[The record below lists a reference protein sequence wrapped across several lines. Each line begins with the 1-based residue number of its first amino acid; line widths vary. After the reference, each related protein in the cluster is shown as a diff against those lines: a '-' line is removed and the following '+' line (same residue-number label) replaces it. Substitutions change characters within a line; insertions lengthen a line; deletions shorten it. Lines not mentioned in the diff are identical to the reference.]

1 MKKRFVA
8 LAVFMVM
15 LVSQVLP
22 MLPALEVEAATS
34 YEQQLINAGFPQSY
48 ATKLAELHEI
58 HPKWNFEPLLVTQAK
73 PKYTWDYV
81 ISQELADDERNLIY
95 YSYSASHYALDNL
108 LVESGLWRKCNKATV
123 EYFMDPRNFLDEVR
137 IFQFEALQFTDN
149 TYTVSDVANSIK
161 GTFMENKTLE
171 NGKTYAQHLFDVG
184 KSVGVNPFHLA
195 ARIKQEQGL
204 GQSPLISGT
213 CGTTL
218 ADCYRNKTNGAP
230 ATGYDGF
237 NFAQYNGLYNYFNM
251 GAFGTGYFEIWLNGM
266 KEAQTGG
273 WNTRYKS
280 IQGGAQKVYDTY
292 ISQYQNTLYLQK
304 FNVHPSSSKNFW
316 GQYMQNVS
324 AAWSESLTIHN
335 AYANNGLLDTAF
347 TFIIPVFD
355 GMPATCAD
363 PGGAF
368 KTSFSYINNIDFPI
382 SKGGDKKAVT
392 GSYTHSKDVSSDF
405 LLRGWSLHS
414 DGVLKYQ
421 YNFDDGAWVTFPADG
436 SYRADVAQAYP
447 SYTNCTTVNSFA
459 KNVDVSQMTAGNHKL
474 TIRGVTK
481 KNGNYLIAVIDV
493 KITAQPKAYA
503 TVAQAFAGKTGV
515 HTGGYTYD
523 FNTHTSGA
531 NLLASGSGFIQ
542 GFTGN
547 AATDTS
553 SISVTNDLAARI
565 TGFSQAYSATRWQ
578 CQNQISV
585 DLKMVT
591 DGHNFCGFVIKYG
604 EEIPSGKD
612 QSIVFFENDGC
623 RGDELNSTTG
633 ASGIAFAFRTIDNV
647 TGIEILV
654 KYLDSTGKLCVQGH
668 FFPNPVENIKEFNN
682 YKVTDNNNGTV
693 NFYANDILF
702 ATVVCSDAKIPTV
715 SDKYGE
721 KYYSSAVI
729 KDAQGTTLST
739 ITNAL
744 VSEQSALALGT
755 RSQTMEIDNLSIL
768 DWDGTEPKPEPEPEP
783 DVFKIDGQMLL
794 ITNDITVNYLV
805 DKEKCDRM
813 GYQNPVLVVEFGGE
827 EITLQ
832 SSQSVYDGVECY
844 VFSFG
849 NMTPQMMNDKIYA
862 TLKAELDGEI
872 CSAEK
877 IESSICEYI
886 YNLLETTTDSKLKT
900 MLVDLLR
907 FGSAAQ
913 IITGYN
919 KSNLVDA
926 ALTAE
931 QAAYGT
937 SQLREL
943 TTVEN
948 ISPKEEGNIAA
959 WTRFSLKV
967 DNKVSVMG
975 FFASDITEDLDDS
988 YIQIKDQDGN
998 LINKINIGQ
1007 NTEYNEI
1014 DGMSVRTF
1022 VFDKLAFSQM
1032 SDILCLTIC
1041 DADGKVISNSGII
1054 SVESYVKKGQSSTDT
1069 SLKPF
1074 LETMMMFGDSAKAY
1088 LES

>member
-8 LAVFMVM
+8 FAVFMAM

-22 MLPALEVEAATS
+22 MLPPLEVEAATS

-58 HPKWNFEPLLVTQAK
+58 HPTWNFEPLLVTKAK

-95 YSYSASHYALDNL
+95 YSYSASDYALDST
-108 LVESGLWRKCNKATV
+108 LVESGLWRKCTKATV

-149 TYTVSDVANSIK
+149 TYTVADVTNSIK
-161 GTFMENKTLE
+161 GTFMEGKTLE
-171 NGKTYAQHLFDVG
+171 NGKTYAQHLYDVG

-218 ADCYRNKTNGAP
+218 AQCYANKTNGAP

-251 GAFGTGYFEIWLNGM
+251 GAFGSGYFEIWLNGM

-324 AAWSESLTIHN
+324 AAWSESLTIHD

-355 GMPATCAD
+355 GMPGACND

-368 KTSFSYINNIDFPI
+368 VSTATYVNNIDYPI
-382 SKGGDKKAVT
+382 SKGGVSTSVVDSCVV
-392 GSYTHSKDVSSDF
+392 SKDASTDMLV
-405 LLRGWSLHS
+405 RGWSVHS
-414 DGVLKYQ
+414 EGVSKYQ
-421 YNFDDGAWVTFPADG
+421 YAFDDGAWVTFPDEG
-436 SYRADVAQAYP
+436 GYRADVAQAMP
-447 SYTNCTTVNSFA
+447 SYTNCTTKNSFV
-459 KNVDVSQMTAGNHKL
+459 KSIDISQMTAGIHKL
-474 TIRGVTK
+474 TIRGLTK
-481 KNGNYLIAVIDV
+481 KNVNYLIAVIEV
-493 KITAQPKAYA
+493 KITAQPQAFS
-503 TVAQAFAGKTGV
+503 TVALAFAGKTGAN
-515 HTGGYTYD
+515 TSGYTYD
-523 FNTHTSGA
+523 FDTHTSGA
-531 NLLASGSGFIQ
+531 NLLSADSGFAQ

-547 AATDTS
+547 AATSTS
-553 SISVTNDLAARI
+553 SISATNGLAANI
-565 TGFSQAYSATRWQ
+565 TGFSQAYSAARWQ
-578 CQNQISV
+578 CQNEISV

-591 DGHNFCGFVIKYG
+591 GGHNFCGFVIKYG
-604 EEIPSGKD
+604 EEIPSGIS
-612 QSIVFFENDGC
+612 QNAVFFENDGC
-623 RGDELNSTTG
+623 RGDESNSTTG
-633 ASGIAFAFRTIDNV
+633 ASGIAFSFRTIDNV
-647 TGIEILV
+647 AGVEILV
-654 KYLDSTGKLCVQGH
+654 KYLDSTGKLCVAGQ

-682 YKVTDNNNGTV
+682 YKVTDDNNGTI

-715 SDKYGE
+715 SNQYGE

-739 ITNAL
+739 VTNAL
-744 VSEQSALALGT
+744 ISEQSALAFGT
-755 RSQTMEIDNLSIL
+755 RSQTMEIDNLNIL
-768 DWDGTEPKPEPEPEP
+768 DWDGTAPEPEPEIKP
-783 DVFKIDGQMLL
+783 DVFEIDGQALL
-794 ITNDITVNYLV
+794 VTNDITVRYLL
-805 DKEKCDRM
+805 DKAKCERM

-827 EITLQ
+827 TTTLPA
-832 SSQSVYDGVECY
+832 SRAVYDGAEFY
-844 VFSFG
+844 MFSFG
-849 NMTPQMMNDKIYA
+849 NITPQMMNDKIYA
-862 TLKAELDGEI
+862 TLQADLNGEI
-872 CSAEK
+872 CSAGK
-877 IESSICEYI
+877 IESSVCQYI
-886 YNLLETTTDSKLKT
+886 YTLLETTTDSKLKT

-907 FGSAAQ
+907 FGSASQ
-913 IITGYN
+913 VITGYN
-919 KSNLVDA
+919 KLELVDA
-926 ALTAE
+926 ALTDE

-937 SQLREL
+937 SQLRDL
-943 TTVEN
+943 TTVEK
-948 ISPKEEGNIAA
+948 ISSEEEGHIAT
-959 WTRFSLKV
+959 WTNFSLKV
-967 DNKVSVMG
+967 DNRVSVMG
-975 FFASDITEDLDDS
+975 VFSSDITEDLDS
-988 YIQIKDQDGN
+988 LYIQVKDQDGN
-998 LINKINIGQ
+998 LINKYNIGQ
-1007 NTEYNEI
+1007 NTEYSEVGEKRI
-1014 DGMSVRTF
+1014 RTF
-1022 VFDKLAFSQM
+1022 VFDKLTFSQM
-1032 SDILCLTIC
+1032 SDVLCLTIC
-1041 DADGKVISNSGII
+1041 DANGNVVSNEGTISI
-1054 SVESYVKKGQSSTDT
+1054 ESYAKRGQSSGNEE
-1069 SLKPF
+1069 LKNF
-1074 LETMMMFGDSAKAY
+1074 LETMMMFGDSSKAY
-1088 LES
+1088 IAN

>member
-8 LAVFMVM
+8 FAVFLAM

-22 MLPALEVEAATS
+22 MLPALEVEAASS

-48 ATKLAELHEI
+48 ATKLAELHEL

-95 YSYSASHYALDNL
+95 YSYSASDYALDST
-108 LVESGLWRKCNKATV
+108 LVESGLWRKCTEATV

-213 CGTTL
+213 CGNTL
-218 ADCYRNKTNGAP
+218 AACYANKTDGAP

-355 GMPATCAD
+355 GMPETCAD

-368 KTSFSYINNIDFPI
+368 VSSTSYVNNLDFPV
-382 SKGGDKKAVT
+382 SKGGDKTAVVA
-392 GSYTHSKDVSSDF
+392 SYTHDKDVSSDF
-405 LLRGWSLHS
+405 LLRGWSLHA

-421 YNFDDGAWVTFPADG
+421 YNFDDGTWTDFPADG
-436 SYRADVAQAYP
+436 SYRSDVANAYP
-447 SYTNCTTVNSFA
+447 SYTNCKTVNSFA
-459 KNVDVSQMTAGNHKL
+459 KNIDVSQMSAGNHKL

-493 KITAQPKAYA
+493 TIKAQPKAYS
-503 TVAQAFAGKTGV
+503 TVAQAFSGKTGV
-515 HTGGYTYD
+515 HAGGYTYD
-523 FNTHTSGA
+523 FNSHASGE

-542 GFTGN
+542 GFAGD
-547 AATDTS
+547 AATETS
-553 SISVTNDLAARI
+553 SISVTSDLAAKI
-565 TGFSQAYSATRWQ
+565 TGFSQAYSATRWK
-578 CQNQISV
+578 CQSEISV

-591 DGHNFCGFVIKYG
+591 GGHNFCGFVIKYG
-604 EEIPSGKD
+604 EEIPTGKS
-612 QSIVFFENDGC
+612 QNILFFENDGC
-623 RGDELNSTTG
+623 RSDEQNSTTG

-682 YKVTDNNNGTV
+682 YKVTDNNNGTI
-693 NFYANDILF
+693 NFYANDVLF
-702 ATVVCSDAKIPTV
+702 ATVVCSNAKVPTV
-715 SDKYGE
+715 NNNYGE
-721 KYYSSAVI
+721 KYYSNAVI

-739 ITNAL
+739 VTNAL
-744 VSEQSALALGT
+744 VSEQSALAFGA

-768 DWDGTEPKPEPEPEP
+768 DWDGVAPEPEP
-783 DVFKIDGQMLL
+783 DVFKIDGQSLL
-794 ITNDITVNYLV
+794 LTNDITVNYLL
-805 DKEKCDRM
+805 DKGKFERM
-813 GYQNPVLVVEFGGE
+813 GYENPVLVVEFGGN
-827 EITLQ
+827 EIRVPASTDF
-832 SSQSVYDGVECY
+832 YDGIECY
-844 VFSFG
+844 VFSFE
-849 NMTPQMMNDKIYA
+849 NITPQMMNDKLSA
-862 TLKAELDGEI
+862 TVQAELNGEI
-872 CSAEK
+872 CTTEK
-877 IESSICEYI
+877 LESNVCEYI
-886 YNLLETTTDSKLKT
+886 YALLGKTTDSKLRT
-900 MLVDLLR
+900 LLVDMLKY
-907 FGSAAQ
+907 GSAAQ
-913 IITGYN
+913 YFTNYG
-919 KSNLVDA
+919 KDNLADA
-926 ALTAE
+926 KLTAE
-931 QAAYGT
+931 QASWGT
-937 SQLREL
+937 QTMRTLVSTEKTPDFNGDAEWIGMTLQL
-943 TTVEN
+943 
-948 ISPKEEGNIAA
+948 G
-959 WTRFSLKV
+959 
-967 DNKVSVMG
+967 NKVSIRGYFSAPISEGMYIKVTDSSG
-975 FFASDITEDLDDS
+975 NLLYKITEQDITSEAGTAGTVVAHS
-988 YIQIKDQDGN
+988 
-998 LINKINIGQ
+998 
-1007 NTEYNEI
+1007 
-1014 DGMSVRTF
+1014 F
-1022 VFDKLAFSQM
+1022 VFDKLTARQM
-1032 SDILCLTIC
+1032 SETVGFTVYN
-1041 DADGKVISNSGII
+1041 AQNQNISGTFMYSI
-1054 SVESYVKKGQSSTDT
+1054 ESYVQRNLNAAST
-1069 SLKPF
+1069 SLANLLK
-1074 LETMMMFGDSAKAY
+1074 TMIMYGDSARAY
-1088 LES
+1088 AG